1 MNGVVLAPS
10 VKAAYGD
17 QASNEKNSARAWHGG
32 SGYACSPIMAIG
44 ELKNRVAVI
53 TGASSGIGAATA
65 QAMSRAGMRV
75 VLAARRTDRLDVLA
89 ADIRA
94 RGGEAVVVKTDV
106 GQPGS
111 SEKLLAHATRAFGV
125 VDVVFANAGY
135 GAEMAVHD
143 MSMSQIREMFEVNFF
158 SATELITLAARDMVA
173 QKRRGHLLM
182 TSSCLSKFTIPYLGM
197 YAATKAAQAMVTR
210 SMRFELAPHGIEV
223 SSVHPVSTATE
234 FFQQASLRGGIDPQ
248 GKIVPDHAPKMFIQ
262 TPEQVANAI
271 MRCLRKPKSEVWTSL
286 AVRLA
291 SGLINAFPS
300 MYDIALRKQAKVMVR
315 SRKIRANSLENL

>member
-1 MNGVVLAPS
+1 
-10 VKAAYGD
+10 
-17 QASNEKNSARAWHGG
+17 
-32 SGYACSPIMAIG
+32 MAIG
-44 ELKNRVAVI
+44 ELQNRVAVI

-65 QAMSRAGMRV
+65 LAMSRAGMRV
-75 VLAARRTDRLDVLA
+75 VLAARRADRLEELA

-94 RGGEAVVVKTDV
+94 HGGEAVVVETDV
-106 GQPGS
+106 AQVAS
-111 SEKLLAHATRAFGV
+111 SEKLLTHATRAFGV

-143 MSMSQIREMFEVNFF
+143 MSMLEIREMFEVNFF
-158 SATELITLAARDMVA
+158 SATELITLAARDMIA
-173 QKRRGHLLM
+173 QNRRGHLLM

-210 SMRFELAPHGIEV
+210 SMRFELAAHGIEV

-271 MRCLRKPKSEVWTSL
+271 VRCLRKPKSEVWTSL
-286 AVRLA
+286 IVRLA
-291 SGLINAFPS
+291 SGLINAFPG
-300 MYDIALRKQAKVMVR
+300 MYDISLRKQAKVMLHSQKKR
-315 SRKIRANSLENL
+315 LNSLENILINPGFPTGRLATIFHRWHLI

>member
-1 MNGVVLAPS
+1 
-10 VKAAYGD
+10 
-17 QASNEKNSARAWHGG
+17 
-32 SGYACSPIMAIG
+32 MAIG
-44 ELKNRVAVI
+44 ELQNSVAVI

-75 VLAARRTDRLDVLA
+75 VLAARRVDRLRDLA
-89 ADIRA
+89 ANIHA
-94 RGGEAVVVKTDV
+94 NGGEAVVFEIDV
-106 GQPGS
+106 AQAGS
-111 SEKLLAHATRAFGV
+111 NEQLLAHATRAFGV

-143 MSMSQIREMFEVNFF
+143 MSMTEIREMFEVNFF
-158 SATELITLAARDMVA
+158 SATELISLAAREMIA
-173 QKRRGHLLM
+173 QNRPGHLLM

-234 FFQQASLRGGIDPQ
+234 FFQQASLRGGMDPQ
-248 GKIVPDHAPKMFIQ
+248 GKTVANHAPKMFIQ

-271 MRCLRKPKSEVWTSL
+271 VRCLRKPKSEVWTSL

-291 SGLINAFPS
+291 SGIINAFPG
-300 MYDIALRKQAKVMVR
+300 MYDIALRKQAKEMLHSQKKRLNRV
-315 SRKIRANSLENL
+315 KN